1 MNMFLMFGK
10 MKTMEDCHDLFLRC
24 DVLLLADVFEKFWN
38 NNLKNYGLC
47 LSHYLSPQN
56 LSWDVMLWK
65 TNIELELFPDNDMY
79 IFFEKGTREGVSY
92 ISNRYSK
99 ASQI

>member
-10 MKTMEDCHDLFLRC
+10 MKTMEDYHDLFLKC

-47 LSHYLSPQN
+47 LSHYLSAQG
-56 LSWDVMLWK
+56 LSWDVMIWK